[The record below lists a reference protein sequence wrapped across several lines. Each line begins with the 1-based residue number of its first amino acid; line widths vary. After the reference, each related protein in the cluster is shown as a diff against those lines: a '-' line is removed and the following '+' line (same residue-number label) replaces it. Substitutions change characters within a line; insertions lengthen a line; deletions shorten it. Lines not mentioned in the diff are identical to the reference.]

1 MMMSS
6 GDETAA
12 WRTSVLAKHL
22 SNLQVASC
30 ASTPLYPSSCLAYDP
45 PESNS
50 GPKSIHTH
58 HWIEAHLHL
67 LCSLAFVN

>member
-30 ASTPLYPSSCLAYDP
+30 ALTPLYPSPCLAYDP

-50 GPKSIHTH
+50 GPRSIHTS
-58 HWIEAHLHL
+58 HWIETHLHL
-67 LCSLAFVN
+67 FC